1 MGLHICRPN
10 FSLRKFSLLTGGVS
24 CLCQLSSS
32 SYCSKE
38 IVILGII
45 ENNSWILFLISLEG
59 NDYIISA
66 DGKDDDR
73 VWKYQEEELDIADL
87 QDALE
92 NLNAEYADSF
102 TDEMPSG
109 KEEISLTVY
118 LDNETYPTME
128 ITLYR
133 YDGSDCL
140 AAVDGQP
147 FAKISRSDVV
157 ELVEAVNAIVLTQ
170 PAA

>member
-1 MGLHICRPN
+1 M
-10 FSLRKFSLLTGGVS
+10 
-24 CLCQLSSS
+24 
-32 SYCSKE
+32 
-38 IVILGII
+38 
-45 ENNSWILFLISLEG
+45 EG

-73 VWKYQEEELDIADL
+73 VWKYQEEALDIADL

>member
-1 MGLHICRPN
+1 M
-10 FSLRKFSLLTGGVS
+10 
-24 CLCQLSSS
+24 
-32 SYCSKE
+32 
-38 IVILGII
+38 
-45 ENNSWILFLISLEG
+45 EG
-59 NDYIISA
+59 NDYIIPA

-147 FAKISRSDVV
+147 LPSNPFSRVRAAKKRPIMDRFENHD
-157 ELVEAVNAIVLTQ
+157 
-170 PAA
+170 

>member
-1 MGLHICRPN
+1 MTIS
-10 FSLRKFSLLTGGVS
+10 SLPTARTMTGSGSIRRK
-24 CLCQLSSS
+24 
-32 SYCSKE
+32 
-38 IVILGII
+38 
-45 ENNSWILFLISLEG
+45 SWTSQIS
-59 NDYIISA
+59 
-66 DGKDDDR
+66 R
-73 VWKYQEEELDIADL
+73 MHW
-87 QDALE
+87 
-92 NLNAEYADSF
+92 NAEYADSF